1 MLPMNNSGR
10 IPIVTPEILP
20 ATGKDYPAIDPGP
33 NSVQC

>member
-20 ATGKDYPAIDPGP
+20 ATGKDYPAIWRA
-33 NSVQC
+33 